1 MEYLIGLVTTLI
13 ILIIYRNIDRTRE
26 LEEKYIKKR
35 LKDNE

>member
-26 LEEKYIKKR
+26 LEEKEVKR
-35 LKDNE
+35 